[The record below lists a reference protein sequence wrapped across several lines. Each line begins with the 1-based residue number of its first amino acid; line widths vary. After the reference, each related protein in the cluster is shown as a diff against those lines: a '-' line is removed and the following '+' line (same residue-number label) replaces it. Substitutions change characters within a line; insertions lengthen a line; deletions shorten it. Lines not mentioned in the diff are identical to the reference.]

1 MTNTMYL
8 AIIFFC
14 RGIDCGMIAVE
25 TPYVNQEECK
35 QEVTKIEDKMKTDK
49 TLTVVEGRCAKF
61 YLKNTNYAKAEK

>member
-1 MTNTMYL
+1 MNSTMYL

-25 TPYVNQEECK
+25 TPYANQEECK
-35 QEVTKIEDKMKTDK
+35 QEVTNVEDKIKADK

-61 YLKNTNYAKAEK
+61 YLKNTNYARK